1 MRMKKTVSS
10 VFAALAA
17 FAAAGI
23 FTSGCVSPVRQAGEA
38 LKNSSWE
45 DAVVVCDGAI
55 RDGRETSNPDLYVF
69 RAQALWRLNRI
80 PEAEADLDKALT
92 LGLNNGRY
100 HILKA
105 QIRMFE
111 CRYRQAA
118 DESLLAVNAMPDSEL
133 PKKMYRSALA
143 RENAVRTGQ
152 ARLEAALAKA
162 QNAANRDRIAFAL
175 AGLLYC
181 STEDGPR
188 KAISFLNAPGLKDLP
203 AASDALAW
211 FLLQS
216 WDPAVRDPAAALAI
230 ARRNAEK
237 APENPVA
244 LDTLASAEAA
254 NGNFD
259 AAQKA
264 LVKSRRIVSRLPV
277 RRKELLPYLKQDSET
292 RLKAFQTKKYQPER
306 RGAIRLIWL
315 VFD

>member
-1 MRMKKTVSS
+1 MKKTILSAFA
-10 VFAALAA
+10 VFAA
-17 FAAAGI
+17 FTAGI
-23 FTSGCVSPVRQAGEA
+23 FTSGCVSPVKQAGEA
-38 LKNSSWE
+38 LKKSSWD
-45 DAVVVCDGAI
+45 DAVFVCDRAI

-80 PEAEADLDKALT
+80 PEADADLDKALT

-111 CRYRQAA
+111 CKYRQAA

-133 PKKMYRSALA
+133 PKMMYRSALA
-143 RENAVRTGQ
+143 RENAVRTEQ
-152 ARLEAALAKA
+152 ARLEAELAKEKDPA
-162 QNAANRDRIAFAL
+162 KRDRIAAAL
-175 AGLLYC
+175 ARLLYF
-181 STEDGPR
+181 STENGPR
-188 KAISFLNAPGLKDLP
+188 TAVSFLNVSDRRELP

-211 FLLQS
+211 FLIQS
-216 WDPAVRDPAAALAI
+216 WDSAVRDPAAALAI
-230 ARRNAEK
+230 ARKNAEK

-259 AAQKA
+259 AAREA
-264 LVKSRRIVSRLPV
+264 LVKARQITFRLPV
-277 RRKELLPYLKQDSET
+277 RRKELLPYLKQDFEI
-292 RLKAFQTKKYQPER
+292 RLKAVQTKKYQPER
-306 RGAIRLIWL
+306 RGALRLMWL